1 MKKIIS
7 QILVI
12 VLIAGMMIFP
22 VNASNDAITYLTEN
36 NLWKTGTLSETT
48 TITRAQAASVLAK
61 FVSNLTPDYDGTYTD
76 VTSSHTYAKEITLAT
91 NLGIVSGS
99 GGKFRPDASVTKE
112 EFTIMLVRAYEI
124 LGHSFSDTE
133 YATELMKD
141 YGSVSSWAK
150 DYVAKGLTDG
160 VVKGEMGKLFSPAA
174 TVKGKDL
181 ADAVYNMFFL
191 FKDEKVA
198 YTIRDITSSDNIQ
211 NDFNVLQSGGA
222 YQQASLFGYGMLAKF
237 SGAPGEIYIARTTSA
252 TNQSEH
258 LHGDPKVICKIIGPD
273 GFTVCRVNLYYKND
287 GTMEKIVNIP
297 SGPAGIYRIQ
307 FVGGRN
313 YDIMTVGVKS
323 PTSWGVYGEPEFTF
337 TDTTPKTSY
346 FWVPEKYDTLCL
358 GIAQKNATA
367 SVYTKT
373 GATPLHTTPAST
385 GYTDN
390 GNVGRVNMKD
400 LTAGQVYRLEVANNF
415 RGRFS
420 LLGGSGLLCPTAA
433 MAEDLKGG
441 FVYYEDEYVNLQTF
455 GPLQAKARERM
466 TEIYNEA
473 GSQSAF
479 AVDTNLAP
487 STRPQSLDNIVAEA
501 ILGAAYAST
510 TIGIKTAC
518 DAQVLAPES
527 PFMGMYM
534 GPYLRGEREW
544 PTLWWEHSTVNPAD
558 GGSERGWLGK
568 ANLTGA
574 LTTNAETNY
583 WYNNEAIRKRIEL
596 QYLAWALTMNPGGAL
611 YGKDPYDSALYSYWT
626 QTQFYLGEHGMPSG
640 YYQVRN
646 FLSPETRKI
655 TDQAIGEII
664 EHMMYGRGQGNTN
677 QILCSMEAALYGALA
692 FPEDDH
698 YLDFFN
704 SSIDGVVHPSN
715 LGSYTGQAPLGYWV
729 EGGADGAE
737 YQRMN
742 EGLWASL
749 VFSYL
754 HELPEERQDAYTK
767 AKLIVG
773 TERALKFD
781 SLFYAPSVGDFNDDG
796 EKIKS
801 DAFTSRTHNGLG
813 NGSTVLGNF
822 YLIRDF
828 PRAKANYIAG
838 AADTNNPATITI
850 TYGTQNGVINAN
862 SAAFYIDKNWW
873 RWGKMYTEESPDAY
887 FAGTTRLPYMSRH
900 IDQNFVESEV
910 PVLPYAQQK
919 DYYVYDVGAGAIG
932 IKHKG
937 MYYQIFYSNSL
948 DVISGLSWH
957 TAAPMEI
964 WDEYFSTVM
973 TSRKPNY
980 SVDPLGAGPVGYNET
995 SRDYRGKFEL
1005 DKIVTSGVVGTLANG
1020 DIMIEGKEYHNELTW
1035 LEAGKK
1041 FKISGQNCYG
1051 GKKVVWTYTMTDEGM
1066 EIEGGVESV
1075 EAGDDLWIQIP
1086 LIDRSSQVSGATLTY
1101 SSANNN
1107 VIAAHNGKT
1116 LTFSWDA
1123 GTTSQFLAKRG
1134 QSSIYRELQL
1144 KLTPSKPQAKIKIT
1158 RNVGDYKLTTYSSAG
1173 V

>member
-12 VLIAGMMIFP
+12 ALIAGMMIFP
-22 VNASNDAITYLTEN
+22 VNASDDAITYLTEN
-36 NLWKTGTLSETT
+36 LWKTGSISEST

-61 FVSNLTPDYDGTYTD
+61 FISNLAPDYDGTYTD

-91 NLGIVSGS
+91 NLGLVSGS

-124 LGHSFSDTE
+124 LGHNFSDKE
-133 YATELMKD
+133 YASELMKD
-141 YGSVSSWAK
+141 YESVSSWAK
-150 DYVAKGLTDG
+150 DYVAKGLADG

-181 ADAVYNMFFL
+181 ADAVYNMHFL

-198 YTIRDITSSDNIQ
+198 YSVRDITSSDRITS
-211 NDFNVLQSGGA
+211 DFNVLQSGGA

-237 SGAPGEIYIARTTSA
+237 SGAPGEIYVARTTAA
-252 TNQSEH
+252 TNKSTN

-313 YDIMTVGVKS
+313 GDVMTIGVKS

-346 FWVPEKYDTLCL
+346 FWVPQKYDTLCL
-358 GIAQKNATA
+358 GIAQSGATA

-373 GATPLHTTPAST
+373 GTTPLYTTPEST
-385 GYTDN
+385 GYNWDE
-390 GNVGRVNMKD
+390 NVGRVNMKD
-400 LTAGQVYRLEVANNF
+400 LTRGSVYRLEVASNF
-415 RGRFS
+415 RGRFA
-420 LLGGSGLLCPTAA
+420 LLGGSALLCPTAA

-441 FVYYEDEYVNLQTF
+441 FVNYSDEYISLQTF
-455 GPLQAKARERM
+455 GPLQAKARARM
-466 TEIYNEA
+466 TEIYKEM
-473 GSQSAF
+473 GSQEAF

-501 ILGAAYAST
+501 ILGSAFSSSL
-510 TIGIKTAC
+510 IGIKTAC
-518 DAQVLAPES
+518 DAQVLDPTS

-534 GPYLRGEREW
+534 GKYKRGESAW

-558 GGSERGWLGK
+558 GESERAWLGPSH
-568 ANLTGA
+568 LTGA
-574 LTTNAETNY
+574 LTINAETNY
-583 WYNNEAIRKRIEL
+583 WYNNEAIRKRVEL
-596 QYLAWALTMNPGGAL
+596 QYLAWALTMNLGNGA
-611 YGKDPYDSALYSYWT
+611 YYRKPDSSALVNYWT

-640 YYQVRN
+640 YFQARN

-655 TDQAIGEII
+655 TDQAISEII
-664 EHMMYGRGQGNTN
+664 EQMMYGRGQGNTN
-677 QILCSMEAALYGALA
+677 QILCSIEAALYGALA
-692 FPEDDH
+692 FPEYDH

-704 SSIDGVVHPSN
+704 SSVEGVAHPSN
-715 LGSYTGQAPLGYWV
+715 LGSYTGQAPLGYLI
-729 EGGADGAE
+729 EDGADGSS

-742 EGLWASL
+742 EGIWDTL

-767 AKLIVG
+767 GKLIEA
-773 TERALKFD
+773 TERLLIYD
-781 SLFYAPSVGDFNDDG
+781 SLFYAPSVGSFKDV
-796 EKIKS
+796 KS
-801 DAFTSRTHNGLG
+801 SAFTGRTEGGLG

-828 PRAKANYIAG
+828 PRAKANWIAG
-838 AADTNNPATITI
+838 TAETKDPATTRL
-850 TYGTQNGVINAN
+850 TDASQNSVINAAT
-862 SAAFYIDKNWW
+862 AAYYMDYYWS
-873 RWGKMYTEESPDAY
+873 RWGKMYSTGSPDSY
-887 FAGTTRLPYMSRH
+887 MAGTTRLPYISRH
-900 IDQNFVESEV
+900 IDQEYAESEV
-910 PVLPYAQQK
+910 PVLPYAKQQ
-919 DYYVYDVGAGAIG
+919 DYYVYEVGDGAVG

-937 MYYQIFYSNSL
+937 MYYQIFYSNGL
-948 DVISGLSWH
+948 DTISGYSWH

-973 TSRKPNY
+973 ASQKPHSNAY
-980 SVDPLGAGPVGYNET
+980 QNLASGNVAYDNAG
-995 SRDYRGKFEL
+995 RDYRTRLTL
-1005 DKIVTSGVVGTLANG
+1005 DKVVTSGVVGTLANG
-1020 DIMIEGKEYHNELTW
+1020 DIMIEGKEYHNKLTW
-1035 LEAGKK
+1035 IEAGKK
-1041 FKISGQNCYG
+1041 FRISGQNCYG

-1075 EAGDDLWIQIP
+1075 ASGDDLWIQIP

-1101 SSANNN
+1101 SSANNK
-1107 VIAAHNGKT
+1107 VVAAHNGKSV
-1116 LTFSWDA
+1116 TFSWDA
-1123 GTTSQFLAKRG
+1123 GTTSQFLSKRG
-1134 QSSIYRELQL
+1134 TSDIYRELQL
-1144 KLTPSKPQAKIKIT
+1144 KLTPSKPTVKIKIT
-1158 RNVGDYKLTTYSSAG
+1158 RNVGSYTLTTYSSAG